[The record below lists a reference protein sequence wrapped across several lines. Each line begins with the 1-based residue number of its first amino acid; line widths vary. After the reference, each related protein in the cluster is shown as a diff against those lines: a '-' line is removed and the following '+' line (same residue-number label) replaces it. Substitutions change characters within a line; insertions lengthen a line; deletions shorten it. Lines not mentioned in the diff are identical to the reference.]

1 MKKKTPDQEML
12 DLFNKLKA
20 DGRRPR
26 LLLNSCCGPCS
37 TSVLEQLAEVFEVTV
52 HFYNPNMHSEAEFDH
67 RAKTQAQVLGEL
79 QVPLVRLLNDGWQ
92 PGGWQSAVGSLPFD
106 GEGGAR
112 CRACIG
118 YRLERTAALAAR
130 EGYGWFA
137 STLSVSPHKDAEALN
152 ALGAALERRYGVR
165 YLVSDFKKR
174 GGYQRS
180 LQLSRAMGLY
190 RQDHCGCQASL
201 EERLRR
207 SAEPHSGS
215 SQNGRS
221 DL

>member
-92 PGGWQSAVGSLPFD
+92 PGDGRAPSAACPSTGKGAPGAGPASAIGWSGPPPWRP
-106 GEGGAR
+106 G
-112 CRACIG
+112 
-118 YRLERTAALAAR
+118 
-130 EGYGWFA
+130 
-137 STLSVSPHKDAEALN
+137 
-152 ALGAALERRYGVR
+152 
-165 YLVSDFKKR
+165 
-174 GGYQRS
+174 
-180 LQLSRAMGLY
+180 RAMG
-190 RQDHCGCQASL
+190 GSPPP
-201 EERLRR
+201 
-207 SAEPHSGS
+207 SA
-215 SQNGRS
+215 
-221 DL
+221 

>member
-37 TSVLEQLAEVFEVTV
+37 SSVLEQLAAVFDVTV
-52 HFYNPNMHSEAEFDH
+52 HFYNPNIHSETEFVH
-67 RAKTQAQVLGEL
+67 RAETQQQVLEDL
-79 QVPLVRLLNDGWQ
+79 QVPLVRLLNEGWG
-92 PGGWQSAVGSLPFD
+92 PEGWQSNVGSLPFD

-118 YRLERTAALAAR
+118 YRLERTAVLGAR
-130 EGYGWFA
+130 EGYDWFA
-137 STLSVSPHKDAEALN
+137 STLSVSPHKDPEAIN
-152 ALGAALERRYGVR
+152 ALGAALERRYGIR
-165 YLVSDFKKR
+165 YLASDFKKR

-190 RQDHCGCQASL
+190 RQDHCGCKASL

-207 SAEPHSGS
+207 AEAAEDGASE
-215 SQNGRS
+215 NGRP
-221 DL
+221 DN